1 MLDRI
6 NRVASASSHERPSL
20 NDRCSRLRS
29 TFCTSLR
36 RVYHV
41 YKRSFRALRSR
52 GRGVSSPLPGSKTG
66 LQMVRALGKRAGVAL
81 NPATPVGAIEPVL
94 DELDLLLVM
103 TVNPGFGGQRFIEA
117 SLDKIRRAR
126 AARRPRR
133 PSRGRR
139 RHQRRDRSHGGCRRR
154 RRPGR
159 RLGHLRPARLC
170 RGDRAPASSHPVLIE
185 SIRGS

>member
-94 DELDLLLVM
+94 DELDLVLVM

-117 SLDKIRRAR
+117 SVDKIRRAHMLLSGR
-126 AARRPRR
+126 GIHLEVDGGINAETAAKVVAAGADVLVAGSAIFGQPDYAEAIAR
-133 PSRGRR
+133 
-139 RHQRRDRSHGGCRRR
+139 
-154 RRPGR
+154 
-159 RLGHLRPARLC
+159 LRPAIA
-170 RGDRAPASSHPVLIE
+170 G
-185 SIRGS
+185 